1 MFPEEEKNVPRPSEW
16 VEPDWSH
23 TTLQH
28 WKKAGLADDHHHRHH
43 SKCYHHHHHHLHD
56 NDCGR
61 CVVIIKLVGT
71 PQQRYRLPPRHT
83 ITITRQDDDNH
94 DDYNIWSSWLYMT
107 NKIQATFD
115 FLFWK
120 QKKNVFELTLSS
132 LHYPWE
138 DTCRIWKELIQFL
151 YRITFRRQ
159 GGVFGQL
166 CYNFCQNG
174 GAEHFGA
181 LCVKSW

>member
-1 MFPEEEKNVPRPSEW
+1 MFPEVEKNVPRPSEW

-56 NDCGR
+56 NDCRR

-83 ITITRQDDDNH
+83 ITITRQDDD

-120 QKKNVFELTLSS
+120 KIVSEIELTLFS

-138 DTCRIWKELIQFL
+138 DTCRIWKELI
-151 YRITFRRQ
+151 
-159 GGVFGQL
+159 
-166 CYNFCQNG
+166 
-174 GAEHFGA
+174 
-181 LCVKSW
+181 

>member
-1 MFPEEEKNVPRPSEW
+1 MFPEVEKNVPRPSEW

-23 TTLQH
+23 TTLRH

-43 SKCYHHHHHHLHD
+43 SKCYHHHHHLHD

-83 ITITRQDDDNH
+83 ITITRQDDD

-107 NKIQATFD
+107 NKNSGD
-115 FLFWK
+115 FRLFVL
-120 QKKNVFELTLSS
+120 KKNHVWIDALQSPLPRRGHLSDLERINSIS
-132 LHYPWE
+132 LSHHFSSPGWS
-138 DTCRIWKELIQFL
+138 WPQA
-151 YRITFRRQ
+151 
-159 GGVFGQL
+159 FGQL